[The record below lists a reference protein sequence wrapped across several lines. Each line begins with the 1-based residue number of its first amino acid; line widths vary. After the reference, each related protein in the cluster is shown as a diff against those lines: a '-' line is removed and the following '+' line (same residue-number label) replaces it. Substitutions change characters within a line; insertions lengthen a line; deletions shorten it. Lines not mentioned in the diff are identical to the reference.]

1 VRLVHREAEV
11 SLLALQILLAHADL
25 TLRSEKAIKGEPAI
39 SPRKVLLAIRR
50 ELKGSEKRRVP
61 SYHERLKGCGVACRH
76 QTSFKA
82 RRVWPCR
89 KPHEPPKPPILLT
102 LTDEQKAL
110 LDQHLGAA

>member
-1 VRLVHREAEV
+1 MHREAEL
-11 SLLALQILLAHADL
+11 SLLATQILLAHADL
-25 TLRSEKAIKGEPAI
+25 TLRPDTKAAVGEPVI

-61 SYHERLKGCGVACRH
+61 SYHERLKGCGVARRH
-76 QTSFKA
+76 QTSPKA
-82 RRVWPCR
+82 RRVWPRR

-102 LTDEQKAL
+102 LTDEQKAS